1 MSAASRSESE
11 SSVTVFVSHRVTPGS
26 EDDFREW
33 QERVTAVERTFPGFL
48 GAELFDPVPGV
59 QDDWTIMYEFDST
72 PHLEAWMNSP
82 RRAELLAEAE
92 EFKDFAVH
100 RMASPF
106 GAWIPAGEGGEPAS
120 WKTAMSVL
128 VGLYP
133 TVVILTVV
141 LNDLWESAPLWSSLL
156 VGNIASVA
164 LLTWVVMPTVTRVLG
179 FWLAPRENARP
190 HTDLIGTGVSLL
202 FLGCVAALFAWLT

>member
-1 MSAASRSESE
+1 M
-11 SSVTVFVSHRVTPGS
+11 TVFVSHRVMPGS
-26 EDDFREW
+26 EDDFRAW

-59 QDDWTIMYEFDST
+59 QDAWTIMYEFDST
-72 PHLEAWMNSP
+72 THLEAWMNSP

-92 EFKDFAVH
+92 EFKDFEVH

-106 GAWIPAGEGGEPAS
+106 GAWLPAGEDSAPAS

-133 TVVILTVV
+133 TVVILTVA
-141 LNDLWESAPLWSSLL
+141 LNDLWGSAPLWLSLL
-156 VGNIASVA
+156 VGNIASVT
-164 LLTWVVMPTVTRVLG
+164 LLTWVVMPAVTRALG
-179 FWLAPRENARP
+179 FWLVPGEAPRP
-190 HTDLIGTGVSLL
+190 HTDLIGTVVSLV
-202 FLGCVAALFAWLT
+202 FLACAAAVFAWLT